1 MPEPTSVSVELAE
14 FARELAEGPL
24 YMASLKDASCSAIY
38 LPSRRTPFKFKVA
51 NPIPRS
57 I

>member
-14 FARELAEGPL
+14 FARELAEGRL
-24 YMASLKDASCSAIY
+24 YMASFNDASCSAIY
-38 LPSRRTPFKFKVA
+38 LLSRRTPIEFKVA
-51 NPIPRS
+51 NTIPRS

>member
-24 YMASLKDASCSAIY
+24 YMASFNDASCSAIY
-38 LPSRRTPFKFKVA
+38 ILSRRTPIEFRVA
-51 NPIPRS
+51 TPIARS